1 MSLNIKNPNIFWSKK
16 DLDDAWKSMENYTDI
31 LSIKPSRSESQMK
44 LSLRKVMK
52 YLYKNKAI
60 NETSIH
66 KGAPINW
73 PSLVRSLRFL
83 LTKQIVSVKQ
93 HNDKQNNEKIYS
105 LNRNRAVVYG
115 DHLINY
121 KMNLFNWKKQRVII
135 KENYKRLE
143 KSPEK
148 FLDWWMY
155 FTAETAKKKGIRYS
169 LVKDFFSKKENKTE
183 NKGAYIQIKSLSNKE
198 IDIIFRDFCNLH
210 YCINCY
216 EKSKKTSLK
225 KRNESRVEEYQRRYG
240 DPKQTRIKYGVDAN
254 KFKTPLLT
262 EVKEKGGFPQCT
274 RCGGDLEKF
283 YDEGPARQIGTRR
296 KYDLRTIESNFE
308 SYSDLVR
315 KQKKFNRV

>member
-1 MSLNIKNPNIFWSKK
+1 VSLNIKNPNNFWSKK
-16 DLDDAWKSMENYTDI
+16 DLEKAWKSRENYADI

-44 LSLRKVMK
+44 LSLLKVMK
-52 YLYKNKAI
+52 YLYKNKAV

-93 HNDKQNNEKIYS
+93 HHDKQNNEKIYS
-105 LNRNRAVVYG
+105 LNKNRAVVYG
-115 DHLINY
+115 DHLTNY

-143 KSPEK
+143 KFPDD

-155 FTAETAKKKGIRYS
+155 FTPETTKKKRIQYR
-169 LVKDFFSKKENKTE
+169 LVKDFFSKIENKTKI
-183 NKGAYIQIKSLSNKE
+183 KGAYIQIKSLSNKE
-198 IDIIFRDFCNLH
+198 IDTIFRDFCNEH
-210 YCINCY
+210 YCINCF
-216 EKSKKTSLK
+216 EKIKKTPLRK
-225 KRNESRVEEYQRRYG
+225 LNESRIEEYQRRYG

-254 KFKTPLLT
+254 QFKTPLIT
-262 EVKEKGGFPQCT
+262 EVKEKAGFIQCT
-274 RCGGDLEKF
+274 RCGGVSEIF

-296 KYDLRTIESNFE
+296 KYDLRTNESNFK